1 MDKSKASIHLNNQA
15 FVDKEITVVVESV
28 SKGAVADEGV
38 QIGAGAALAEL
49 APEEADLVEVGVG
62 VELVAVVAEEA
73 VGRLEVEA
81 ANGTAEEGEGGRH
94 GENILPE
101 IQALR
106 SIHETKST
114 ASYQTQS

>member
-38 QIGAGAALAEL
+38 QIGEGAALAEL

-81 ANGTAEEGEGGRH
+81 ANGAAEEGEGGRH